1 MPVRV
6 KSRPVPGAN
15 DPPRSPSPVGR
26 NHAAHVTFEGLP
38 DIADR
43 DSFRDLIKKLSM

>member
-1 MPVRV
+1 MPLRV

-15 DPPRSPSPVGR
+15 DPPRSPSPAGL
-26 NHAAHVTFEGLP
+26 HVTFFEGLP
-38 DIADR
+38 DVADD

>member
-1 MPVRV
+1 MPIRV

-15 DPPRSPSPVGR
+15 DPPRSPSPAGQQR
-26 NHAAHVTFEGLP
+26 YFFHGHP
-38 DIADR
+38 DIEDD